1 MTRRNRFGGDSADD
15 ANSADN
21 VDSAAASA
29 KGKTG
34 RSPYS
39 AMHTGPGRALTA
51 VYGVFALSATARAG
65 YQLIREFDVAPV
77 AYSLSALAAVIYILA
92 TVCLVIGNRVSHR
105 IAVAACAIE
114 FVGVIVVG
122 ILSHTHPEDF
132 ANPSV
137 WSNFADTAYSAD
149 PAAHRPVVAA
159 RRPPRRPR
167 LTRTAVDRIS
177 GSKLMR

>member
-21 VDSAAASA
+21 VASGAASA
-29 KGKTG
+29 RGKTA

-51 VYGVFALSATARAG
+51 VYAVFALSATARAG
-65 YQLIREFDVAPV
+65 YQLIREFDVAPI

-137 WSNFADTAYSAD
+137 WSNFGSGYGYIPLILPLIGLWWLLRVGRRAD
-149 PAAHRPVVAA
+149 R
-159 RRPPRRPR
+159 
-167 LTRTAVDRIS
+167 
-177 GSKLMR
+177 G

>member
-1 MTRRNRFGGDSADD
+1 MNRRNRFGGDSADD
-15 ANSADN
+15 ANSAGSAHPADGTN
-21 VDSAAASA
+21 SAAASA

-65 YQLIREFDVAPV
+65 YQLIREFDVAPI

-92 TVCLVIGNRVSHR
+92 TVCLVIGNRISHR

-132 ANPSV
+132 AKPSV
-137 WSNFADTAYSAD
+137 WSNFGSGYGYI
-149 PAAHRPVVAA
+149 PLILPLIGLWWLLRVG
-159 RRPPRRPR
+159 RRANR
-167 LTRTAVDRIS
+167 D
-177 GSKLMR
+177 

>member
-1 MTRRNRFGGDSADD
+1 
-15 ANSADN
+15 
-21 VDSAAASA
+21 
-29 KGKTG
+29 
-34 RSPYS
+34 
-39 AMHTGPGRALTA
+39 MHTGPGRALTA

-65 YQLIREFDVAPV
+65 YQLIREFDVAPI

-132 ANPSV
+132 AKPSV
-137 WSNFADTAYSAD
+137 WSNFGSGYGYI
-149 PAAHRPVVAA
+149 PLLLPLIGLWWLLRVGRRAHR
-159 RRPPRRPR
+159 
-167 LTRTAVDRIS
+167 D
-177 GSKLMR
+177 

>member
-21 VDSAAASA
+21 VDSGAASA
-29 KGKTG
+29 RGKTA

-51 VYGVFALSATARAG
+51 VYAVFALSATARAG
-65 YQLIREFDVAPV
+65 YQLIREFDVAPI

-132 ANPSV
+132 AKPSV
-137 WSNFADTAYSAD
+137 WSNFGSGYGFI
-149 PAAHRPVVAA
+149 PLVLPLIGLWWLIRVG
-159 RRPPRRPR
+159 RR
-167 LTRTAVDRIS
+167 AKQD
-177 GSKLMR
+177 

>member
-1 MTRRNRFGGDSADD
+1 MKRRTRFGGTD
-15 ANSADN
+15 
-21 VDSAAASA
+21 AASA
-29 KGKTG
+29 KDAEAEEKQVKRART
-34 RSPYS
+34 PFS

-105 IAVAACAIE
+105 IAISACVIE
-114 FVGVIVVG
+114 FIGVIVVG

-132 ANPSV
+132 AKPSV
-137 WSNFADTAYSAD
+137 WSNFGSGYGFI
-149 PAAHRPVVAA
+149 PLVLPLIGLWWLIRVG
-159 RRPPRRPR
+159 RR
-167 LTRTAVDRIS
+167 AKQD
-177 GSKLMR
+177 